1 MIGAMAEGSE
11 SRLLANARSPEDA
24 AFVARFDEMMAL
36 PLVLAALLPIFLM
49 AGDSTSA
56 LAVAVVVVSW
66 LVFLVDFVV
75 HERRIVH
82 YLSTWW
88 GRFDLTV
95 VILTAPWF
103 LIADPSHTKF
113 VMLARLARL
122 ARLVMA
128 SSGARRLFQRL
139 GRVALIAVAVI
150 FVGAAVA
157 YHAEHAT
164 NPGFAS
170 YGDALWWGIVTLA
183 TVGYG
188 DIVPK
193 TTTGRVSGVMI
204 MITGIA
210 VLGMLAGSLANFF
223 RLDHAPPDAPTP
235 EPAGGDHSANVDDAV
250 SGELVALQAQ
260 VARLADE
267 IAALRDASPPDGTT
281 A

>member
-1 MIGAMAEGSE
+1 MIGSMAEGAE
-11 SRLLANARSPEDA
+11 SRLLDNARSPEDA
-24 AFVARFDEMMAL
+24 VFLARFDEMMAL
-36 PLVLAALLPIFLM
+36 PLVLAALVPIFLM
-49 AGDSTSA
+49 AGESTSV
-56 LAVAVVVVSW
+56 LGVAVVVVSW

-103 LIADPSHTKF
+103 LLADPSHTKF

-128 SSGARRLFQRL
+128 SSGARRLFRRL
-139 GRVALIAVAVI
+139 GRVALIAVVVI
-150 FVGAAVA
+150 FIGAAVA

-223 RLDHAPPDAPTP
+223 RLDRSPPGATAP
-235 EPAGGDHSANVDDAV
+235 EPAGGDHPVDVDAV
-250 SGELVALQAQ
+250 SSELGALQAQ

-267 IAALRDASPPDGTT
+267 IAALRDAGPPDGTT
-281 A
+281 E